1 MRGGKVQSVLLSWI
15 LLLYFDWVMR
25 FGGFSR
31 VHEVLRQRKVRS
43 RSKDRESDPDLSPA
57 VDLACVFYFK
67 RVLCL
72 QRSAALAV
80 LLRHHGTEA
89 KMIIGAQIVPFLSP
103 RLAMSMYSYIDC
115 PVRDSYPA
123 SPPTE
128 HSGAEQRT
136 EKSWD
141 GILKPSTHHAD
152 SREDEPAQADHR
164 AGVHS
169 KRSKRAH

>member
-43 RSKDRESDPDLSPA
+43 RSKDRESDPDLSRA

-89 KMIIGAQIVPFLSP
+89 KMIIGAQIVPFLSH
-103 RLAMSMYSYIDC
+103 AW
-115 PVRDSYPA
+115 V
-123 SPPTE
+123 E
-128 HSGAEQRT
+128 V
-136 EKSWD
+136 D
-141 GILKPSTHHAD
+141 GCVINDRPYVGEIFEVLD
-152 SREDEPAQADHR
+152 RC
-164 AGVHS
+164 
-169 KRSKRAH
+169 